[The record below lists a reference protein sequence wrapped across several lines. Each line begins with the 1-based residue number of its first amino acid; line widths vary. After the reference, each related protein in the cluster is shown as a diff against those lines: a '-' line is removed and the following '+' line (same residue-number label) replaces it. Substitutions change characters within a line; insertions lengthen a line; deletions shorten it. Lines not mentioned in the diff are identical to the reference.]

1 MKISII
7 EKKPELQKKKV
18 AAYCRVSTDHDEQED
33 SLENQIAHY
42 ENEIRSNPNYE
53 FVEVYYDLGI
63 SGFKEKRQN
72 FQRMLQDA
80 REGKIDLII
89 TKSISRFA
97 RNTDT
102 VLKATRELKA
112 LNVAVYFELQGI
124 NTLTSEGEL
133 MMTVYAAFAQAESE
147 SNSAL
152 AKMAYQRRY
161 EAGIP
166 VQYLERCYGYDRNEA
181 GEFIIKEDEAKWV
194 RKIYQMIAD
203 GYTAA
208 AVKRYLNDNGVKT
221 VQGAEWIDSTV
232 FRIVESEIYKGDYIM
247 QKTYVNDER
256 KQVKNR
262 GQVNSWYAE
271 NDHVPIVSKR
281 LWQKAQDA
289 LRDRRHYRV
298 GQMDIKEITPENYPY
313 YGRIFCAYCGQPLYP
328 RKYSKGHRLNWGC
341 AGQKRY
347 GADFCHGI
355 NVLDTVLKDWD
366 FEGNVYIYEK
376 TTERGLRE
384 YDYYKESYWKRHNKK
399 KPVPQKA
406 PELNDENYPFR
417 FKIHCG
423 ICGDR
428 LTRYVNTKSGKVT
441 WLCNRYKHH
450 GSESCRGMRIFDDEI
465 RKWMP
470 IEADIYITVRRKDNG
485 EKRYTYTCE
494 APGRS
499 EKPEELAIQETADGG
514 LLQSLD

>member
-1 MKISII
+1 MENRNITVIPARKRTGGRT
-7 EKKPELQKKKV
+7 EERQTPMTRV

-347 GADFCHGI
+347 GADFCHGVPTFTRKQPSAVSGNMTTTKRVTGSAI
-355 NVLDTVLKDWD
+355 TKRSRCRRRLQSSMMRIILLDSRSTVAYVGTVLPDTL
-366 FEGNVYIYEK
+366 I
-376 TTERGLRE
+376 
-384 YDYYKESYWKRHNKK
+384 
-399 KPVPQKA
+399 QKA
-406 PELNDENYPFR
+406 AKSHGCAIAISITAVSVAGECEYLMMRYENG
-417 FKIHCG
+417 C
-423 ICGDR
+423 
-428 LTRYVNTKSGKVT
+428 L
-441 WLCNRYKHH
+441 
-450 GSESCRGMRIFDDEI
+450 
-465 RKWMP
+465 
-470 IEADIYITVRRKDNG
+470 
-485 EKRYTYTCE
+485 
-494 APGRS
+494 
-499 EKPEELAIQETADGG
+499 
-514 LLQSLD
+514 